1 MRSFQF
7 RNIDIAARKKKKNF
21 WLVPR
26 AKMAVLVYPDAWS
39 TYYNNW
45 LLNFLVIS
53 KVYEQLSGKLNVYY
67 GLSLGQV
74 RRPEMLLDGF
84 KKEQAGLNSK
94 YAVHTES

>member
-1 MRSFQF
+1 M
-7 RNIDIAARKKKKNF
+7 
-21 WLVPR
+21 
-26 AKMAVLVYPDAWS
+26 
-39 TYYNNW
+39 
-45 LLNFLVIS
+45 IS

-94 YAVHTES
+94 YAVHTESENNISQRDSQTLIELCLCCDNPFK

>member
-1 MRSFQF
+1 M
-7 RNIDIAARKKKKNF
+7 
-21 WLVPR
+21 
-26 AKMAVLVYPDAWS
+26 
-39 TYYNNW
+39 
-45 LLNFLVIS
+45 IS

-94 YAVHTES
+94 YAVHAES